1 MDQHRYVGH
10 LTVWRA
16 PDKRLHFFLWML
28 GARRDEIGVEK
39 CGVLSQRGKKC
50 LQVFPSSLH
59 RKCLAEM
66 PEEELRWWPQRKR
79 PGNGGARARNANM
92 GSAACS

>member
-1 MDQHRYVGH
+1 MWVISLFGEPQTKGFI
-10 LTVWRA
+10 
-16 PDKRLHFFLWML
+16 FFLWML